1 MSNHSS
7 AARTAEQDCTDV
19 VLAFFRA
26 LDQREHASVA
36 ALLSPSGTWHR
47 QGTALT
53 GPQAVLDALSKRDP
67 NRHTAHVIT
76 NLQISV
82 QSPELATARFYLVA
96 YESLEN
102 AAPGLSEAP
111 KLVAIRDCVDELVCL
126 SGQWRIQKKT
136 SRRQLPPE
144 R

>member
-1 MSNHSS
+1 MNNHTS
-7 AARTAEQDCTDV
+7 AARSAEQDCADV

-47 QGTALT
+47 QGAVLN

-76 NLQISV
+76 NVQITM
-82 QSPELATARFYLVA
+82 QSRDRATARFYLVA
-96 YESLEN
+96 YESQGDPASDLSD
-102 AAPGLSEAP
+102 APR
-111 KLVAIRDCVDELVCL
+111 LVAIRDCVDELVQI
-126 SGQWRIQKKT
+126 SGQWQIQQKT